1 MNKKRYP
8 SDLNDAEWALLQP
21 LIPAVGTGGRPAR
34 YSRREIVKGILYILR
49 SGAAWRMMP
58 KDLPPWDLVYGYFN
72 RWRKS
77 GVWHQVH
84 EQLYDQMRQQMQ
96 RNVQASAG
104 VADSQSTK
112 TTEKGG

>member
-1 MNKKRYP
+1 MREKRYP
-8 SDLNDAEWALLQP
+8 SDLSDREWELLQP
-21 LIPAVGTGGRPAR
+21 LIPAVRPGGRPAR
-34 YSRREIVKGILYILR
+34 YRRREIVNGILYILR

-72 RWRKS
+72 RWRKR
-77 GVWHQVH
+77 GVWQQGH
-84 EQLYDQMRQQMQ
+84 EQLYDQMRQQLQ
-96 RNVQASAG
+96 RNLQPSAG